1 MKKGFYFL
9 LAMFAGY
16 VVMSCSDTQSYSD
29 MLKAE
34 KKAISRLITDS
45 SFVILKHFPDD
56 TICGEKEFVK
66 IDDGIYLSVL
76 SRGDLDDRPVYGS
89 SIILC
94 RYDSYLLTGDTLAPY
109 LNTIGPNS
117 NGTHPV
123 EFRYGDYT
131 QGIKDYDY
139 YNDMISPGLAAGL
152 PYVGNNGIVKIIVP
166 FKQMGTIGSF
176 QSSGI
181 PVYFAKVKY
190 VIQK

>member
-16 VVMSCSDTQSYSD
+16 IVMSCSDTQSYSD

-56 TICGEKEFVK
+56 TICDAKEFVK

-76 SRGDLDDRPVYGS
+76 SRGDLDNKPVYGS
-89 SIILC
+89 SIIQC
-94 RYDSYLLTGDTLAPY
+94 RFDSYLLTGDTLMPY
-109 LNTIGPNS
+109 YDLIGPNS
-117 NGTHPV
+117 NNTHPV

-131 QGIKDYDY
+131 QGIYDYDP
-139 YNDMISPGLAAGL
+139 NVMISPGLAAGL
-152 PYVGNNGIVKIIVP
+152 PYVGNNGIVRIIVP
-166 FKQMGTIGSF
+166 FKQMGTIGTF

-181 PVYFAKVKY
+181 PVYFAKVRY
-190 VIQK
+190 VIKK